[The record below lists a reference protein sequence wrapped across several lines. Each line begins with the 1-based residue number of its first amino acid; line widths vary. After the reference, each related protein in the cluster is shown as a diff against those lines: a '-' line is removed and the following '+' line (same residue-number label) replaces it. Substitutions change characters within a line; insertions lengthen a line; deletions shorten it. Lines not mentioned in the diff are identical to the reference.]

1 MHFNKKSKGDSVARC
16 NEATI
21 FDGRNT
27 PKRARTIF
35 VPGGIDAKHRAY
47 LKGKT
52 YKPNGARECARR
64 REQMLRK
71 LTLGD
76 IMSRAAE

>member
-1 MHFNKKSKGDSVARC
+1 MASKGDSVARC
-16 NEATI
+16 NEAKI

-27 PKRARTIF
+27 KRARTIF
-35 VPGGIDAKHRAY
+35 VPGVIDAKHRAY

-52 YKPNGARECARR
+52 YKPNGARESARR